1 MIKENKKYSGEE
13 LKKVLD
19 DAVLKAIELIE
30 KDFDEANKGSNKE
43 NNSLARLAFTM
54 QNMLAIQTYKDV
66 LLGRRK

>member
-30 KDFDEANKGSNKE
+30 KDFDEANKESGKDRNPLSQI
-43 NNSLARLAFTM
+43 AFTM

>member
-1 MIKENKKYSGEE
+1 MIKENKKYSEEE

-43 NNSLARLAFTM
+43 KNSLARLAFTM